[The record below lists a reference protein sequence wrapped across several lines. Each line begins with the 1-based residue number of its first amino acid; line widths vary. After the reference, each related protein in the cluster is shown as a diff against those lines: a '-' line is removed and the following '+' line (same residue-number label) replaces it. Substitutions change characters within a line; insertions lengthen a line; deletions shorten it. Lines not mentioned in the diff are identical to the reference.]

1 MIYNDEQF
9 KALTQALPHFKSAK
23 HGYIRNAPR
32 WLTEQVI
39 NVYEAATGKTIASK
53 SLSCAVCVL
62 NVYALVADTYFKD
75 EKERQ
80 ERNQDNA
87 QNGFNEAEVSQP
99 DSGDKKKNKR
109 GSKKDTGGVAKV

>member
-87 QNGFNEAEVSQP
+87 QNGFNEAEVP
-99 DSGDKKKNKR
+99 
-109 GSKKDTGGVAKV
+109 

>member
-32 WLTEQVI
+32 GLTEQVI

-62 NVYALVADTYFKD
+62 NIYALVADTYFLD
-75 EKERQ
+75 EKEREDK
-80 ERNQDNA
+80 ERQNA
-87 QNGFNEAEVSQP
+87 KSEYNCAEVPEP

-109 GSKKDTGGVAKV
+109 GSKKDTGVVAKV